1 LPDDARSYVNKGL
14 VERGR
19 QGCFER
25 RSEAGSCFDTD
36 EGIVLGEEELD
47 GVLAVPGVDDL
58 AQTRLAATRKVS
70 LNNALK
76 CAVVKTVSGER
87 APEASRHQI

>member
-1 LPDDARSYVNKGL
+1 
-14 VERGR
+14 
-19 QGCFER
+19 
-25 RSEAGSCFDTD
+25 
-36 EGIVLGEEELD
+36 
-47 GVLAVPGVDDL
+47 
-58 AQTRLAATRKVS
+58 VS